1 MSLTLTAR
9 QSVVKELSKKYRRVT
24 KKEKSK
30 IIDNLIS
37 LTNYNRCYAR
47 YVLRNYQY
55 VRCRSKS
62 KRQNK
67 KKYDEKFLKDLKK
80 IWYIYDNICGKRL
93 APFMPE
99 AVDALERHG
108 EIEIHDGNKH
118 KLLSVSAA
126 TIDRL
131 LKAERKKYLLG
142 RKGHTKPGTL
152 LKSQIPIR
160 TFADWNENKAGFTE
174 MDLVGHSGGNSSGQF
189 NYTLDLTDIKTCWT
203 ELRAVLNKAR
213 VWTFEAIEDIRYSVP
228 FEIKGLDSDNGGE
241 FINEHLYQY
250 CLKEKITF
258 TRARS
263 SRKNDN
269 CYVEQK
275 NWSVVRRAVGY
286 KRFDTESSCKTLN
299 ELYTYLNLYVN
310 HFQPV
315 MKLKEKIRCGNK
327 VKKIYDTAR
336 TPYRRVL
343 EEKSINQKE
352 KDNMIDIHEQLNP
365 VELKR
370 NITRLQKKLM
380 KIKVITPLKIAIKK
394 KC

>member
-1 MSLTLTAR
+1 
-9 QSVVKELSKKYRRVT
+9 
-24 KKEKSK
+24 
-30 IIDNLIS
+30 
-37 LTNYNRCYAR
+37 
-47 YVLRNYQY
+47 
-55 VRCRSKS
+55 
-62 KRQNK
+62 
-67 KKYDEKFLKDLKK
+67 
-80 IWYIYDNICGKRL
+80 
-93 APFMPE
+93 
-99 AVDALERHG
+99 
-108 EIEIHDGNKH
+108 
-118 KLLSVSAA
+118 
-126 TIDRL
+126 
-131 LKAERKKYLLG
+131 LG
-142 RKGHTKPGTL
+142 RKGQTKPGTL

-160 TFADWNENKAGFTE
+160 TFADWNENEAGFTE
-174 MDLVGHSGGNSSGQF
+174 MDLVGHSGGNSNGQF

-203 ELRAVLNKAR
+203 ELRAVVNKAR
-213 VWTFEAIEDIRYSVP
+213 IWTFEAIEDIRHSVP

-241 FINEHLYQY
+241 FINEHLYHY

-299 ELYTYLNLYVN
+299 ELYTYLNFYVN

-336 TPYRRVL
+336 TPYCRVL

-352 KDNMIDIHEQLNP
+352 KDNMTDIHKQLNP

-380 KIKVITPLKIAIKK
+380 KIKVITPLKTAIKK

>member
-1 MSLTLTAR
+1 MSLTLTSR
-9 QSVVKELSKKYRRVT
+9 QSVVKELSKKYRRAT

-62 KRQNK
+62 KRQNI

-108 EIEIHDGNKH
+108 EIEINDVNKN

-131 LKAERKKYLLG
+131 LKTERKKYLLG
-142 RKGHTKPGTL
+142 RRGHTKPGTL

-160 TFADWNENKAGFTE
+160 TFADWNENEAGFTE

-213 VWTFEAIEDIRYSVP
+213 IWVFEAIEDVRYSVP

-241 FINEHLYQY
+241 FINEHLYHY

-299 ELYTYLNLYVN
+299 ELYTYLNFYVN

-327 VKKIYDTAR
+327 IKKIYDMAR

-343 EEKSINQKE
+343 EEKNINQKE
-352 KDNMIDIHEQLNP
+352 KDNMTDIHEQLNP
-365 VELKR
+365 LDLKR

-380 KIKVITPLKIAIKK
+380 KVKVITPLKIAIKK
-394 KC
+394 KY